1 MASKN
6 KVLVSAEEQAQVSRL
21 LLVWLNQFPDKPVG
35 KINFEYLEEDFG
47 MALSTVQG
55 VYKTR
60 QFIDG
65 SYEAQHQ
72 FQVINRVLPASNDE
86 RLKADEVLDMLATWA
101 ENTEKPFLGEGITV
115 KRITRNNA
123 AGMLARYEGGIEDH
137 QILMTMI
144 YEVI

>member
-1 MASKN
+1 MNSTSK
-6 KVLVSAEEQAQVSRL
+6 KLVSAEEQAQVSRL
-21 LLVWLNQFPDKPVG
+21 LLVWLNQFPDKPVA

-47 MALSTVQG
+47 MAMSTVQG
-55 VYKTR
+55 SFKTR

-72 FQVINRVLPASNDE
+72 FQVINRVLPATNDE
-86 RLKADEVLDMLATWA
+86 RLKADEVLDALGAWA
-101 ENTEKPFLGEGITV
+101 EGAEKPFLGEGIKV
-115 KRITRNNA
+115 RSITRNNT

-137 QILMTMI
+137 QILMTML

>member
-1 MASKN
+1 MNSTSK
-6 KVLVSAEEQAQVSRL
+6 KLVSVEEQAQVSRL
-21 LLVWLNQFPDKPVG
+21 LLVWLNQFPEKLVS

-47 MALSTVQG
+47 MAMSTVQG
-55 VYKTR
+55 AYKTR

-72 FQVINRVLPASNDE
+72 FQVINRVLPTSNDE
-86 RLKADEVLDMLATWA
+86 RLKADEVLDMLGAWA
-101 ENTEKPFLGEGITV
+101 ESAEKPFLGDGITV
-115 KRITRNNA
+115 KSITRNNA

>member
-1 MASKN
+1 MA
-6 KVLVSAEEQAQVSRL
+6 
-21 LLVWLNQFPDKPVG
+21 
-35 KINFEYLEEDFG
+35 
-47 MALSTVQG
+47 MSTVQG
-55 VYKTR
+55 TYKTR

-86 RLKADEVLDMLATWA
+86 RLKADEVLDLLGSWA
-101 ENTEKPFLGEGITV
+101 ENAEKPFLGNGITV
-115 KRITRNNA
+115 KSITRNNT